1 MPIDRDREGL
11 LLLLLQEGST
21 RHAIELYQE
30 ETGSAPEEA
39 KLAIRQLARRHGIQT
54 RRGGV
59 LPFILAGLAGL
70 LGTVLAFQ
78 A

>member
-1 MPIDRDREGL
+1 MDRDREGL

-30 ETGSAPEEA
+30 ETGSAPAEA
-39 KLAIRQLARRHGIQT
+39 KLAIKQLAHRHGVHL

-59 LPFILAGLAGL
+59 LPFILVGLAGL
-70 LGTVLAFQ
+70 LGVALAFQ

>member
-1 MPIDRDREGL
+1 MDRDRDGL

-30 ETGSAPEEA
+30 ETGAAPEEA
-39 KLAIRQLARRHGIQT
+39 KRAVKQLARQHGVSV
-54 RRGGV
+54 RRSGV
-59 LPFILAGLAGL
+59 LPFLLAGLAGL